1 MNLWIHGNRRSV
13 SGITLKFLCKSKYFW
28 QCYVTKT
35 WVLFWTCPSWF
46 FQMQCFRNWTVSIIW
61 CKRGKVL
68 LHAVLQIT
76 MATSMLPAL
85 TLKSSSSFCPLSV
98 FIYFIRFS
106 QLVIIFLKT
115 VGLYNGGQFIFCELE
130 LNFYIYEILKYYLDE
145 FKASKRYIL
154 KNSSSNSSWLS
165 Y

>member
-106 QLVIIFLKT
+106 QLWLFSWRQLVSTMEVSSFSVSWNWT
-115 VGLYNGGQFIFCELE
+115 FIYTKF
-130 LNFYIYEILKYYLDE
+130 
-145 FKASKRYIL
+145 
-154 KNSSSNSSWLS
+154 
-165 Y
+165 